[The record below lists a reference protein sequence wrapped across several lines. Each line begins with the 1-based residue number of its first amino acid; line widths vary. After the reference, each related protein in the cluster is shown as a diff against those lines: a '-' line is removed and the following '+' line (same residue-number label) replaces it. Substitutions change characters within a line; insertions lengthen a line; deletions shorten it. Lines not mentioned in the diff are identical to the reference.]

1 MDRLEKITTALAVAM
16 FIGIVA
22 LFISLG
28 LMLLGA
34 QIAKLI

>member
-16 FIGIVA
+16 FIGLAA

-28 LMLLGA
+28 LMLIGA